1 MGENK
6 FKTGLLRFDSDGDE
20 VELPVEVFFD
30 YTAPE
35 RASWHCPGC
44 EEEVDI
50 NRVMVG
56 ALDIPLYVSRSELE
70 GLRRKVLA
78 HIAEER
84 RESELELAAG

>member
-1 MGENK
+1 MGEHK
-6 FKTGLLRFDSDGDE
+6 YKTGLLRFDSDGDE

-30 YTAPE
+30 YIAAE

-44 EEEVDI
+44 VEEVDI
-50 NRVMVG
+50 SRVMVG
-56 ALDIPLYVSRSELE
+56 ALDIPLYLSRSELE
-70 GLRRKVLA
+70 GLRKKVLA